1 MNMNAITKS
10 AIIRAVT
17 MSGTTTIV
25 DAEATLATIRQMTS
39 KMPQISYSEEVS
51 ARNEGKNG
59 KRYSVRN
66 IQTVDTGLLAP
77 VFDLREHLDG
87 DKDKKYEVTLTLEN
101 NDVQALT
108 LHKFPGL

>member
-1 MNMNAITKS
+1 MNLNAIAKS
-10 AIIRAVT
+10 AVIRAVT
-17 MSGTTTIV
+17 KSGSTVIV
-25 DAEATLATIRQMTS
+25 DAEATLATIRQMTTN
-39 KMPQISYSEEVS
+39 MPQISYSEEAT

-59 KRYSVRN
+59 KRYSVRS

-87 DKDKKYEVTLTLEN
+87 TSDKKYEVTLTLEN